1 MPNKAGTL
9 TKPNAI
15 TPTAMIVMAARIA
28 NCVHTARDKRSM
40 LVRPP
45 AIRSDQRVARGVWA
59 RHLTD
64 RAAPLQFEFG
74 EVAFPPRPGEQT
86 AVDPAQG
93 QIDDESDVGE
103 VTTEPIGKGALHPW
117 ICRQE
122 VQTPGERRPGVG
134 QLAEHRRDVA

>member
-45 AIRSDQRVARGVWA
+45 AIRCDQRVARGIRA
-59 RHLTD
+59 RHLAD

-74 EVAFPPRPGEQT
+74 DVAFPPRPGEQA

-93 QIDDESDVGE
+93 QIDDESDVRE
-103 VTTEPIGKGALHPW
+103 VTPEPVGKRALDPGV
-117 ICRQE
+117 CRQE
-122 VQTPGERRPGVG
+122 VQPPGQGGP
-134 QLAEHRRDVA
+134 